1 MSSPR
6 PVSPLLIYVSGPMT
20 GYPEANHPAFH
31 HAERSLIA
39 AGHRVLS
46 PARHVVDPTKTWQDY
61 MRLALHDVAE
71 CTAVA
76 LLDGWEHSRGA
87 RLEVRVARGL
97 GLPVQHLRAWLSAS
111 LSAPTSA

>member
-1 MSSPR
+1 MSDLVV
-6 PVSPLLIYVSGPMT
+6 VSPLLIYVSGPMT
-20 GYPEANHPAFH
+20 GYPEANYPAFH
-31 HAERSLIA
+31 RAERSLIA
-39 AGHRVLS
+39 AGHRVLN
-46 PARHVVDPTKTWQDY
+46 PARHEVDPTKTWQDY

-97 GLPVQHLRAWLSAS
+97 GLPVQYLRAWLSS
-111 LSAPTSA
+111 PTSAPTSA